1 MQASGWIGS
10 LPEPVEPKAR
20 HARYTA
26 MAVMATASAVRSSVQ
41 AGPSDPWLQSSRIW
55 ARRRDRVLG
64 EPAEINRFT
73 HVHSSGSGSTG
84 KRLWDMEGSRQQ
96 GRTKIAAGPC
106 TGGPPIRVAPCN
118 GQEVGLPGS
127 MSNQLMVQDA
137 HRDTFPDSLSLV
149 VNHQVED

>member
-10 LPEPVEPKAR
+10 LPEPVEPKARPQAKPEVRYKAR

-84 KRLWDMEGSRQQ
+84 KRLWDMGGSRQQ
-96 GRTKIAAGPC
+96 GMAKIAAGTC
-106 TGGPPIRVAPCN
+106 TGVPPIHVAPCN
-118 GQEVGLPGS
+118 
-127 MSNQLMVQDA
+127 D
-137 HRDTFPDSLSLV
+137 RK
-149 VNHQVED
+149 